1 MYTTISNKIDNL
13 EQFCLSLINKMKNV
27 TSVED
32 LMELKKQWW
41 HKRLEKRLSRFDVR
55 GERRK

>member
-13 EQFCLSLINKMKNV
+13 EQFCLSLINKMKNI

-32 LMELKKQWW
+32 LMELKKLVWN
-41 HKRLEKRLSRFDVR
+41 
-55 GERRK
+55 